1 MKKAI
6 YLLMIGLTVMMFN
19 SCGKK
24 MTFEEQIKQD
34 VYEKIS
40 AGYCES
46 DSIAKDSEI
55 KNLQIGDIT
64 PIGKTG
70 MIDVSIEFD
79 VVNSDGTDKHVKDA
93 MLYLENRSGKKMLA
107 VFGDYDYREN
117 K

>member
-6 YLLMIGLTVMMFN
+6 YLLMIGLTVILIN
-19 SCGKK
+19 SCDKK
-24 MTFEEQIKQD
+24 MTFEEQIEQD

-55 KNLQIGDIT
+55 KNLQIGKIT
-64 PIGKTG
+64 PIGDTG
-70 MIDVSIEFD
+70 MIDVSLEFD

-93 MLYLENRSGKKMLA
+93 MLYLENGSGKKMLA

>member
-1 MKKAI
+1 MKKPI
-6 YLLMIGLTVMMFN
+6 NLLMIGLTVLLIN

-24 MTFEEQIKQD
+24 ITFEEQIEKD

-46 DSIAKDSEI
+46 DSIAKDSKI
-55 KNLQIGDIT
+55 KNFQIGEIT
-64 PIGKTG
+64 PIGETG
-70 MIDVSIEFD
+70 MIDVSLEFD
-79 VVNSDGTDKHVKDA
+79 VVNSDGTEKHVKDA
-93 MLYLENRSGKKMLA
+93 MLYLKGGSGKKMLA